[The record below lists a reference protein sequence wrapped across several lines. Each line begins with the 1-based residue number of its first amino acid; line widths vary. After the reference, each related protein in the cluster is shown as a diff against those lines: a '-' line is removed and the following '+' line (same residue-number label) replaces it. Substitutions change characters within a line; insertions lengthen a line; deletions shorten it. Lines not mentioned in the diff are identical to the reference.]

1 MLTRYQDQ
9 AEPRRESKLHV
20 SIAEEARSD
29 ATGIRASYLADDVS
43 KLIWNVSCPVTMW
56 GGRRVSKSTKDI
68 SPPPSSYYWTCVD
81 NMNCSKRTG
90 LEKAL
95 HQIEQAIKR
104 PRTEDGSASDAVIS
118 NLQDLLSK
126 AHQGQKHASHSE
138 TDDISE
144 NLNDSQSHP
153 SPQDMTTDD
162 SLALDDAENPLQLLA
177 RASDLQLSPTGRG
190 DVQKLSLPVPQQTSI
205 AKDSHQGHDPG
216 PKSFFIPV
224 RASRDVGP
232 DIDPIELGLV
242 TVDEAESL
250 FSLYVQTFD
259 HFSHCK

>member
-1 MLTRYQDQ
+1 MPSHHVGRQKGVKKYQG
-9 AEPRRESKLHV
+9 H
-20 SIAEEARSD
+20 I
-29 ATGIRASYLADDVS
+29 
-43 KLIWNVSCPVTMW
+43 
-56 GGRRVSKSTKDI
+56 
-68 SPPPSSYYWTCVD
+68 PPPSSYYWTCVD